1 LYLALGLEFLRGIP
15 ARRATDDVPAFSFVG
30 AHNGIGAG
38 GLARARVTLDYS
50 NAASLG
56 RGKGNSAPLLL
67 AQGDPALLLH
77 LVHRAHDR
85 LGLQMNF
92 LLALAQR
99 GIANDVLFG
108 FDYTRVGISRLAVAP
123 CKMISAVGLVD
134 LLGFNLDHLVAIQ
147 EFVGLALH
155 FLDAL
160 RPARGY
166 LPHQIGLGPHALVLV
181 QGLDDFL
188 VALPNRDFVFLT
200 LTAQKVAEATRNLG
214 IAPPVLRQGVLPA
227 LNQLRERWLVLA
239 RSRRQ
244 VRLMCRNAVF
254 LHVFED
260 LLAAS
265 GHFLFQLFRDAG
277 NAEEAILDLA
287 VLVVPQVL
295 LDAEPQ
301 SFEIVRKLGPIH
313 RADGTMNTINLP
325 RLQRR
330 PLAVVSAAHVVG
342 KAMGVQVGID
352 CLAFIETLVVRSRGV
367 VGVPRNH
374 HALRLDHVLSRL
386 ATARLGGCLLDVSK
400 RFLDRCVVGLENPV
414 AQFAI

>member
-99 GIANDVLFG
+99 GIAND
-108 FDYTRVGISRLAVAP
+108 
-123 CKMISAVGLVD
+123 D

-200 LTAQKVAEATRNLG
+200 LTAQKVAEATR
-214 IAPPVLRQGVLPA
+214 
-227 LNQLRERWLVLA
+227 
-239 RSRRQ
+239 
-244 VRLMCRNAVF
+244 
-254 LHVFED
+254 
-260 LLAAS
+260 
-265 GHFLFQLFRDAG
+265 
-277 NAEEAILDLA
+277 
-287 VLVVPQVL
+287 
-295 LDAEPQ
+295 
-301 SFEIVRKLGPIH
+301 
-313 RADGTMNTINLP
+313 
-325 RLQRR
+325 
-330 PLAVVSAAHVVG
+330 
-342 KAMGVQVGID
+342 
-352 CLAFIETLVVRSRGV
+352 
-367 VGVPRNH
+367 
-374 HALRLDHVLSRL
+374 
-386 ATARLGGCLLDVSK
+386 
-400 RFLDRCVVGLENPV
+400 
-414 AQFAI
+414 